1 MQHTIIIWKNNNSSE
16 IRRNMPT
23 ELTRPEKLGAR
34 ARKRWQQQMYMVLTP
49 LLAQPML
56 FQKVMIVKRS
66 TYPMKKWVKRTENNG
81 WKKGATKMMD
91 YEMKA
96 GHCQYSGKHGA
107 WPIWWIRIML
117 WNSFIWC
124 IIIFEKRISRV
135 KIILRK
141 GEKTMESSS
150 VVLNFDLGEWIWIGS
165 EFEAVVAIG
174 G

>member
-1 MQHTIIIWKNNNSSE
+1 
-16 IRRNMPT
+16 
-23 ELTRPEKLGAR
+23 
-34 ARKRWQQQMYMVLTP
+34 
-49 LLAQPML
+49 
-56 FQKVMIVKRS
+56 
-66 TYPMKKWVKRTENNG
+66 
-81 WKKGATKMMD
+81 
-91 YEMKA
+91 
-96 GHCQYSGKHGA
+96 
-107 WPIWWIRIML
+107 ML